1 MAILI
6 KGISMPKDGKLIDL
20 TIMSDGTVSET
31 WDLRSKKIGRA
42 TEVDEDECRPADRT
56 GKWMVGDAFPHN
68 VYCSNCFATYAQEK
82 WEVWADGTL
91 PRNYCPNCGSY
102 NGGEE

>member
-1 MAILI
+1 MKETVYKEDAIYAI
-6 KGISMPKDGKLIDL
+6 KNMMGIAQNEKIVTKESAMYA
-20 TIMSDGTVSET
+20 
-31 WDLRSKKIGRA
+31 LRALPS
-42 TEVDEDECRPADRT
+42 ADRT

-102 NGGEE
+102 NGGDGDE